1 VPVQSRALKLAT
13 EICGSGILTIA
24 SAKAVEI
31 QRCLEFPQTVVETIV
46 LNEGFDALRNSPR
59 VSRSAGKPFLLI
71 QKGIWDEAT
80 DLYVETVELS

>member
-1 VPVQSRALKLAT
+1 
-13 EICGSGILTIA
+13 
-24 SAKAVEI
+24 
-31 QRCLEFPQTVVETIV
+31 V